1 MGKKIEIAEP
11 SAPFKPFI
19 RYYKYIESDVTGILK
34 VVPITF
40 VELYFNFTHINL
52 FSPGYYDL
60 DNPRIHLAG
69 LHQYEQNTFTH
80 MYGTDRNGGFVIV
93 FQPQGFYN
101 LFNIKSSDFCK
112 FAINGESI
120 LKKDIYNLW
129 EALQT
134 FYNVEDMKKLVEDY
148 LSDYTKQASCRP
160 NLINNII
167 NYMDNSNGIIRVSQI
182 CNLFN
187 VTPRSLDRHFKDEI
201 GISPKELLNIFRI
214 NKAIKLITDNP
225 DCDLT
230 GISYLSGYYD
240 QSHFIKEIKKII
252 GISPGHI
259 QGSETNKVSTHH
271 NILFIKN
278 D

>member
-11 SAPFKPFI
+11 SAPFKPYI
-19 RYYKYIESDVTGILK
+19 RYYKYIESDVTGIFNI
-34 VVPITF
+34 VPNTF

-60 DNPRIHLAG
+60 DNPRIHLTG
-69 LHQYEQNTFTH
+69 LHQYEQNIFSN

-112 FAINGESI
+112 FAINSDSI
-120 LKKDIYNLW
+120 LKTDIYNLW
-129 EALQT
+129 EELQT
-134 FYNVEDMKKLVEDY
+134 FYNVEGMKRLVENY
-148 LSDYTKQASCRP
+148 LSDYAKKASGRFDI
-160 NLINNII
+160 INNIM
-167 NYMDNSNGIIRVSQI
+167 NYMNNTKGMIRVSQI
-182 CNLFN
+182 CNLFY

-214 NKAIKLITDNP
+214 NNAIKLITENP

-230 GISYLSGYYD
+230 EISYLSGYYD
-240 QSHFIKEIKKII
+240 QSHFIKEIRKIT
-252 GISPGHI
+252 GIAPGHI
-259 QGSETNKVSTHH
+259 RGSESIKVTTHH
-271 NILFIKN
+271 NLLFIKK

>member
-1 MGKKIEIAEP
+1 MKIQLSEP
-11 SAPFKPFI
+11 SEPFKPFI
-19 RYYKYIESDVTGILK
+19 RYYKYIESEVTGIYK
-34 VVPITF
+34 AVPSTF

-60 DNPRIHLAG
+60 DNPRIHVTG
-69 LHQYEQNTFTH
+69 LHQYEQNIFSN

-112 FAINGESI
+112 FAINSDSI
-120 LKKDIYNLW
+120 LKTDIYNLW
-129 EALQT
+129 EKLQT
-134 FYNVEDMKKLVEDY
+134 FYNVEGMKRLVENY
-148 LSDYTKQASCRP
+148 LSDYAKKASGRFDI
-160 NLINNII
+160 INNII
-167 NYMDNSNGIIRVSQI
+167 NYMENSNGMIRVSQI
-182 CNLFN
+182 CDLFN
-187 VTPRSLDRHFKDEI
+187 VTPRSLNRYFKNEI

-214 NKAIKLITDNP
+214 NNAIKLITENP

-240 QSHFIKEIKKII
+240 QSHFIKEIRKIT
-252 GISPGHI
+252 GIAPGHI
-259 QGSETNKVSTHH
+259 RVSESIKVAIHH
-271 NILFIKN
+271 NLLFIKK